1 MESPITNKEFE
12 NWETKGASVFTKGNI
27 VLVPEVV
34 DKKGAIIN
42 KAMVPNKD
50 DWIVDLKVRIGNDA
64 QTTKGGAGLGLYYLS
79 DLNR

>member
-12 NWETKGASVFTKGNI
+12 YWESKGASIFTKNNI

-42 KAMVPNKD
+42 KAIVPYHE

-64 QTTKGGAGLGLYYLS
+64 QTTKGGAGLGLYYLNGI
-79 DLNR
+79 D